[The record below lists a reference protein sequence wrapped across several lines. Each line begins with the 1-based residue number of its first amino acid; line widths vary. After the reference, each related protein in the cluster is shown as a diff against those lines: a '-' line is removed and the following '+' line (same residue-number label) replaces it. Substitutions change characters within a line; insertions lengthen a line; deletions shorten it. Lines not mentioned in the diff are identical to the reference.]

1 MSRTLQVNKILCTE
15 MKEVGFSDT
24 IIVSEA
30 EDLSV
35 SIAFSEGTE
44 GVKINFLHSNNDKD
58 YHLVEAVASD
68 DGGTFAT
75 STTRPQLY
83 SINVSPSIYFKLQ
96 IESISKG
103 SICSFATGFR
113 G

>member
-15 MKEVGFSDT
+15 MSKGGFSDT
-24 IIVSEA
+24 IVVAGA

-35 SIAFSEGTE
+35 SIVFAEGTE
-44 GVKINFLHSNNDKD
+44 GVKINFLHSNDGKN
-58 YHLVEAVASD
+58 YHPVEAVASD

-83 SINVSPSIYFKLQ
+83 SINVSPSTYFKLQ
-96 IESISKG
+96 VESISKG
-103 SICSFATGFR
+103 SICSYATGFC